1 MSSCLVFKL
10 LVGCKTWI
18 QLCSDCLSQVV
29 VVLVCL
35 VGFIIIITQWLF
47 CVLVMYGI

>member
-18 QLCSDCLSQVV
+18 HLCSDVFPKFVV
-29 VVLVCL
+29 ALVRL
-35 VGFIIIITQWLF
+35 VGFIMTKWLF